1 MDEAAHFWDNI
12 DALSVQIKSSLEEIS
27 GLEDDS
33 VSRQTEQTS
42 DKR

>member
-1 MDEAAHFWDNI
+1 MNEVIHFWDNI
-12 DALSVQIKSSLEEIS
+12 DTLRVQIKTNLEEIS

>member
-1 MDEAAHFWDNI
+1 MDEATHFWDNI

-33 VSRQTEQTS
+33 VLHTEQTS